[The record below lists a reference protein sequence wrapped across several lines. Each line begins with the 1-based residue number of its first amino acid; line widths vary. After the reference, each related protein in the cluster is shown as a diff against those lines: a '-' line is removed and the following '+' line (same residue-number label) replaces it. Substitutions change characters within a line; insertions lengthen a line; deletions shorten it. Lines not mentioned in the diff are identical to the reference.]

1 MDLSENEETK
11 MLDFKAIGNG
21 IRERRQRLGYS
32 QDALAETLGVTHQ
45 AISRWEQGE
54 AMPTVENL
62 AELCSLFDI
71 GFEELLLLGRPVD
84 PTAKNIFDGHSRT
97 YVVKEIIS
105 GRCPYDFV
113 GNFNVFMPQERI
125 MLLRAV
131 KEGKLTA
138 DLLSLR
144 QKLTQEERI
153 FLFGKKQIHCMW

>member
-1 MDLSENEETK
+1 MDLSENEEAK

-62 AELCSLFDI
+62 AELCSLFDV

-153 FLFGKKQIHCMW
+153 FLFGKKQIHRMW

>member
-1 MDLSENEETK
+1 MDLSENEEAK

-21 IRERRQRLGYS
+21 IRERRQKLGYS
-32 QDALAETLGVTHQ
+32 QDSLAETLGVTHQ

-84 PTAKNIFDGHSRT
+84 PIAKNIFDGHSRT

-105 GRCPYDFV
+105 GRCTYDFV

-144 QKLTQEERI
+144 QKLTQEELI
-153 FLFGKKQIHCMW
+153 FLFGKKQIHRMW

>member
-1 MDLSENEETK
+1 MDLSENEEAK

-62 AELCSLFDI
+62 AELCSLFDT

-144 QKLTQEERI
+144 QKLTQEELI
-153 FLFGKKQIHCMW
+153 FLFGKKQIHRMW

>member
-1 MDLSENEETK
+1 

-21 IRERRQRLGYS
+21 IREQRQRFGYS
-32 QDALAETLGVTHQ
+32 QDALAEMLGVTHQ

-71 GFEELLLLGRPVD
+71 GFDELLLLGRPVD
-84 PTAKNIFDGHSRT
+84 PTAKNIFDGHSRI
-97 YVVKEIIS
+97 YVIKEIIS

-113 GNFNVFMPQERI
+113 DKFNVFMPQERI

-131 KEGKLTA
+131 REGKLPA
-138 DLLSLR
+138 DLSSLK
-144 QKLTQEERI
+144 QKLTQEEMI
-153 FLFGKKQIHCMW
+153 FLFGKKQTRRIR

>member
-1 MDLSENEETK
+1 MDLSENEEAK

-71 GFEELLLLGRPVD
+71 DFEELLLLGRPVD

-144 QKLTQEERI
+144 QKLTQEELI
-153 FLFGKKQIHCMW
+153 FLFGKKQIHRMW

>member
-1 MDLSENEETK
+1 MDLSENEEAK

-21 IRERRQRLGYS
+21 IRERRQKLGYS

-113 GNFNVFMPQERI
+113 GNFDVFMPQERI

-144 QKLTQEERI
+144 QKLTQEELI
-153 FLFGKKQIHCMW
+153 FLFGRKQIHRMW

>member
-1 MDLSENEETK
+1 

-21 IRERRQRLGYS
+21 IRERRQKLGYS

-71 GFEELLLLGRPVD
+71 GFEERLLLGRPVD

-97 YVVKEIIS
+97 
-105 GRCPYDFV
+105 
-113 GNFNVFMPQERI
+113 
-125 MLLRAV
+125 
-131 KEGKLTA
+131 
-138 DLLSLR
+138 
-144 QKLTQEERI
+144 
-153 FLFGKKQIHCMW
+153 

>member
-1 MDLSENEETK
+1 MDLSENEEAK

-21 IRERRQRLGYS
+21 IRERRQKLGYS

-105 GRCPYDFV
+105 GRCMYDFV

-144 QKLTQEERI
+144 QKLTQEELI
-153 FLFGKKQIHCMW
+153 FLFGKKQIHRMW